1 MGKKRRNL
9 QNKSP
14 EELAK
19 EAYGFGD
26 DQLILEFDQAQN
38 KLDQLPENTMP
49 FFEYHKLRKIMEMRG
64 IKSKVN
70 KERGI
75 FKTPR
80 KVILWRSAAM
90 VGIVGVVLFNVGMK
104 ASGTKFFEYKIKVIE
119 DGKKSYTWV
128 GENGLTVT
136 SNLNSAYEEVKNKLG
151 ITVLQLSYLPED
163 VIYSG
168 LRIDEN
174 HATIELL
181 YNSNYI
187 HFSQS
192 KFIIDNVGS
201 QVSDSEE
208 YIEVENEWIGKT
220 IIVKRNKLENNKYEY
235 RAEFSIDGAY
245 YELVGIMDENLFINI
260 VRDINFYY
268 I

>member
-119 DGKKSYTWV
+119 DGKKSYTWNGD
-128 GENGLTVT
+128 GELSAMTNFNT
-136 SNLNSAYEEVKNKLG
+136 AYEEIKNKLG
-151 ITVLQLSYLPED
+151 IAVLQLSFRSSEVD
-163 VIYSG
+163 FSG

-174 HATIELL
+174 HATIEMKCKD
-181 YNSNYI
+181 NYI
-187 HFSQS
+187 HFTQS
-192 KFIIDNVGS
+192 KYIIENKGS
-201 QVSDSEE
+201 RISDCEDF
-208 YIEVENEWIGKT
+208 IEVENEWIGKT
-220 IIVKRNKLENNKYEY
+220 IMVKRNKLANDEYEY
-235 RAEFSIDGAY
+235 KAEFNIDGAY
-245 YELVGIMDENLFINI
+245 YELVGIIDEELFISI
-260 VRDINFYY
+260 VESISYY
-268 I
+268 